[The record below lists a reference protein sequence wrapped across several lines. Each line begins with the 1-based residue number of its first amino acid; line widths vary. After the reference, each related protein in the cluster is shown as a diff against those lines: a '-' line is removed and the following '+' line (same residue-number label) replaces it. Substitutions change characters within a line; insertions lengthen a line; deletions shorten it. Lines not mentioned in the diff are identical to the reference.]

1 MNIIFFECLKTKQV
15 NKLNLKI
22 YLKIYLIIIMIII
35 GLHQVL
41 LQIMINPTTVVNGLG
56 ITLDESFDNA
66 CYNALNLIKL
76 LCSR

>member
-1 MNIIFFECLKTKQV
+1 
-15 NKLNLKI
+15 
-22 YLKIYLIIIMIII
+22 MIII

-56 ITLDESFDNA
+56 ITSDESFDNA

>member
-1 MNIIFFECLKTKQV
+1 MI
-15 NKLNLKI
+15 
-22 YLKIYLIIIMIII
+22 III

>member
-22 YLKIYLIIIMIII
+22 YLNIYLMIII

-56 ITLDESFDNA
+56 ITSDESFDNA